1 MILIKVINSF
11 KMIINKNKMILIIK
25 YKNNKNKNLINYLNK
40 INK

>member
-25 YKNNKNKNLINYLNK
+25 YKNNKNKNFINYLNK